1 MCWEVYHA
9 IAIAQVL
16 DPKLAEH
23 LAHFGINVM
32 QVSTDATYNTAV
44 QHTVTQAKPPATA
57 HLVRVHLALAIIK
70 GSSQM
75 QKTEKTVAELEVSA
89 NQNAPTKRNERTEPQ
104 RCPEGETLKARALT
118 LTKPSPEPVR
128 HCSNERTPTDIG
140 SDRIA
145 V

>member
-1 MCWEVYHA
+1 MCAGGMPCPAMPCHA
-9 IAIAQVL
+9 MPCQVL

-32 QVSTDATYNTAV
+32 QVSTDATCNAAM
-44 QHTVTQAKPPATA
+44 QHRVSQAKPPATA
-57 HLVRVHLALAIIK
+57 PLVRVHRALAIIK

-104 RCPEGETLKARALT
+104 RCPEREKQR
-118 LTKPSPEPVR
+118 
-128 HCSNERTPTDIG
+128 
-140 SDRIA
+140 
-145 V
+145 